1 MQRKNGIL
9 YPMLVV
15 AAVSVIIFSAFGVAS
30 LTGLIPT
37 AQSDSMQQPES
48 QPKMQPHSVQQPG
61 SRPKTQPQSVQP
73 PAKPARAAP
82 TRIGAAAC
90 DNCGVVD
97 AINAVEVKRQGSGL
111 GMVAGGVTGA
121 LLGNQ
126 IGRGSGNTV
135 ATIAGAAGGAFA
147 GNEIEK
153 NMKKAVRYQVRVRM
167 NDGTFRTTY
176 QSSAPAFSVGEKV
189 KVVNGQVVAAG

>member
-1 MQRKNGIL
+1 MDIKMQRNNGIL
-9 YPMLVV
+9 YPMLVI
-15 AAVSVIIFSAFGVAS
+15 AAVSVIIFSALGVAS
-30 LTGLIPT
+30 LTGLIPA
-37 AQSDSMQQPES
+37 AQSDSVQQPES
-48 QPKMQPHSVQQPG
+48 QPKM
-61 SRPKTQPQSVQP
+61 QPQSVQP

-82 TRIGAAAC
+82 TRIVAAAC
-90 DNCGVVD
+90 DNCGVVN
-97 AINAVEVKRQGSGL
+97 AINAIEVKGQSSGL
-111 GMVAGGVTGA
+111 GVVAGGVTGA

-126 IGRGSGNTV
+126 IGRGNGNAI

-167 NDGTFRTTY
+167 NDGTYRTTY

-189 KVVNGQVVAAG
+189 KVVNGQVVSPG

>member
-1 MQRKNGIL
+1 MDINVQRKNGIL
-9 YPMLVV
+9 YPMLVI

-37 AQSDSMQQPES
+37 AQSNPVQRPES
-48 QPKMQPHSVQQPG
+48 
-61 SRPKTQPQSVQP
+61 RPDTQPQSVQP

-97 AINAVEVKRQGSGL
+97 AINAVEVKSQGSGL

>member
-1 MQRKNGIL
+1 MDTKALGKKLSDRRGML
-9 YPMLVV
+9 YPMLLI

-37 AQSDSMQQPES
+37 AQSN
-48 QPKMQPHSVQQPG
+48 SVQQPEP
-61 SRPKTQPQSVQP
+61 RPKTQPQSMQP

-82 TRIGAAAC
+82 TRIAATAC

-97 AINAVEVKRQGSGL
+97 AINAVEVKGEGTGL
-111 GMVAGGVTGA
+111 GVVAGGVTGA
-121 LLGNQ
+121 LIGNQ

-167 NDGTFRTTY
+167 NDGTYRTTH
-176 QSSAPAFSVGEKV
+176 QSYAPTFAVGDKV
-189 KVVNGQVVAAG
+189 KIVNGQVVTLG

>member
-1 MQRKNGIL
+1 MESKALSGKVLGRNGLL
-9 YPMLVV
+9 YPMLLI
-15 AAVSVIIFSAFGVAS
+15 AAVSVIIFSALGVAS
-30 LTGLIPT
+30 LTGLIPA
-37 AQSDSMQQPES
+37 AQSN
-48 QPKMQPHSVQQPG
+48 SVQQPEP
-61 SRPKTQPQSVQP
+61 RPNKQPQSVQP

-82 TRIGAAAC
+82 VRIAATAC

-97 AINAVEVKRQGSGL
+97 AINAVEVKGEGTGL
-111 GMVAGGVTGA
+111 GVVAGGVTGA

-167 NDGTFRTTY
+167 NDGTYRTTY
-176 QSSAPAFSVGEKV
+176 QSTAPAFSVGEKV
-189 KVVNGQVVAAG
+189 KVVNGQVVSLG

>member
-1 MQRKNGIL
+1 MEIKALSGRVLGRNGLL
-9 YPMLVV
+9 YPMLLI

-37 AQSDSMQQPES
+37 AQSNSVQQPES
-48 QPKMQPHSVQQPG
+48 QPKM
-61 SRPKTQPQSVQP
+61 QPQSVQP
-73 PAKPARAAP
+73 PAKPARAAS
-82 TRIGAAAC
+82 TRIAATAC

-97 AINAVEVKRQGSGL
+97 AINAVEVKGASTGL
-111 GMVAGGVTGA
+111 GVAAGGITGA

-167 NDGTFRTTY
+167 NDGTYRTTY

-189 KVVNGQVVAAG
+189 KVVNGQAVSLG

>member
-1 MQRKNGIL
+1 MKIKEWSGKVLDRNGLL
-9 YPMLVV
+9 YPMLLIT
-15 AAVSVIIFSAFGVAS
+15 AISVIIFSALGVAS
-30 LTGLIPT
+30 LTGLIPA
-37 AQSDSMQQPES
+37 AQSDSVQQPES
-48 QPKMQPHSVQQPG
+48 QPKM
-61 SRPKTQPQSVQP
+61 QPQSVQP

-82 TRIGAAAC
+82 TRIVAAAC
-90 DNCGVVD
+90 DNCGVVN
-97 AINAVEVKRQGSGL
+97 AINAIEVKGQSSGL
-111 GMVAGGVTGA
+111 GVVAGGVTGA

-126 IGRGSGNTV
+126 IGRGNGNAI

-167 NDGTFRTTY
+167 NDGTYRTTY

-189 KVVNGQVVAAG
+189 KVVNGQVVSPG